1 VRKIRINLI
10 VLLLGLVVFLGVAGN
25 PALADC
31 VCKTQ
36 TDANGSKSCVL
47 TSQNCPTGKTATCQ
61 YNLDGACNHNIF
73 QGASCM
79 CLLPGQNPS
88 ASDEGR
94 SDFCVQQGYGPASSD
109 PRVNTALG
117 CIPVQMDKFVE
128 WLLPKLFGIAGGIAF
143 LLMVYGFIMMGTS
156 GGDPKKV
163 AGAQETISSA
173 ITGLLLSIFA
183 LFILR
188 LIAVDI
194 LQIPGF

>member
-1 VRKIRINLI
+1 MRINLV
-10 VLLLGLVVFLGVAGN
+10 VLLVGLVVFFGMIRN
-25 PALADC
+25 PALALGA
-31 VCKTQ
+31 KTF
-36 TDANGSKSCVL
+36 
-47 TSQNCPTGKTATCQ
+47 
-61 YNLDGACNHNIF
+61 CNSA
-73 QGASCM
+73 GEAVE
-79 CLLPGQNPS
+79 NP
-88 ASDEGR
+88 DI
-94 SDFCVQQGYGPASSD
+94 DNVQIY
-109 PRVNTALG
+109 TALG
-117 CIPVQMDKFVE
+117 CVPAEMDKFVG